1 MGAGG
6 KQRIVIVGS
15 GIAGLTVALSTA
27 GRDVLMVTRGQ
38 RGRSGSTP
46 LAQGG
51 IAAPWHECDSSM
63 LHARDTVIA
72 GSGVNNASAVD
83 VLTHGARSAIE
94 WLIYHGVQ
102 FDAGVGG
109 LALCLEGGHS
119 LPRILHAGG
128 DASGMAVAEALT
140 SCASHS
146 AHIQWREHTE
156 VTGLVM
162 VGGCVRGVSLTG
174 TDGRTEVVESGAV
187 VLATG
192 GIGALY
198 RWSSNPAESDGA
210 GLALG
215 ILAGAEV
222 ADLEFVQFHP
232 TLLRPQ
238 KETVGTRLHLVSEA
252 VRGAGGRLIDSSNA
266 FIMDGVHPSR
276 DLAPRDVV
284 ARRVWEVIMAGNNVF
299 LDARCVGEEWPKRF
313 PGIFAACMQH
323 GVDPRTTP
331 IPVVPAPHF
340 HMGGLRTDLQGAT
353 SVPGLY
359 AVGEVACTGV
369 HGANRLASN
378 SLLEGV
384 VFGRRLGARLD
395 SPEVLSRE
403 ACVTGAAYAVSSKSL
418 ADSLADEFRE
428 RVTEALGPSRH
439 KDGMISLRNWINE
452 APGLSGTRQ
461 AIVVTAI
468 LDAALGRPVSL
479 GAHFRTDTPSP
490 EHRASP
496 AAEPQGSLQ
505 ASEPA

>member
-1 MGAGG
+1 
-6 KQRIVIVGS
+6 
-15 GIAGLTVALSTA
+15 
-27 GRDVLMVTRGQ
+27 
-38 RGRSGSTP
+38 
-46 LAQGG
+46 
-51 IAAPWHECDSSM
+51 M
-63 LHARDTVIA
+63 LHARDTVNA
-72 GSGVNNASAVD
+72 GCGVNNDSAVD
-83 VLTHGARSAIE
+83 VLTQGARSAIE

-102 FDAGVGG
+102 FDAGIGG

-128 DASGMAVAEALT
+128 DASGKAIADALT
-140 SCASHS
+140 SHASHS
-146 AHIQWREHTE
+146 AHIQWREYTE

-162 VGGCVRGVSLTG
+162 GGGCVRGVSLTG
-174 TDGRTEVVESGAV
+174 IDGRTEVVESDAV

-192 GIGALY
+192 GMGALY
-198 RWSSNPAESDGA
+198 RWSSNPAESDGT

-284 ARRVWEVIMAGNNVF
+284 ARRVWEVLAGGDGVF
-299 LDARCVGEEWPKRF
+299 LDARCVGDEWPRRF

-323 GVDPRTTP
+323 GVDPRATP

-340 HMGGLRTDLQGAT
+340 HMGGLQTDLQGAT
-353 SVPGLY
+353 SVSGLY

-384 VFGRRLGARLD
+384 VFGRRLAARLS
-395 SPEVLSRE
+395 SPEVLSGD
-403 ACVTGAAYAVSSKSL
+403 ACVTGESYVVSSKVL
-418 ADSLADEFRE
+418 AEGLAGEFRE
-428 RVTEALGPSRH
+428 RVTKALGPARH
-439 KDGMISLRNWINE
+439 KDGMIALRNWINH
-452 APGLSGTRQ
+452 ASGVSDTRQ

-468 LDAALGRPVSL
+468 LDAALARSVSL
-479 GAHFRTDTPSP
+479 GAHFRTDTSRP
-490 EHRASP
+490 EEHADRAD
-496 AAEPQGSLQ
+496 EPQEPLQ